1 MGVMIDYKNLKNVD
15 LDTVYITGGGFIRY
29 PFKGVARDSAL
40 GWNEAVWGANLSRS
54 KNLVL
59 TNIDKVSFGLVARV
73 ELNFKFMNLKD
84 YEVLMKLAQERVVV
98 VDYVNRETGERVSQ
112 EMSFTKNSLKSIY
125 GFGNKFI
132 GVQDVSISLVAT
144 NRDKAGLIKSQFT
157 ITYNNNGGNG
167 SIDSKS
173 AYWSDMVKLS
183 ANEGDAMTKSGHH
196 IKEWNTKADGS
207 GASYGLGQH
216 ITLWKDLEL
225 FAIWEGA

>member
-1 MGVMIDYKNLKNVD
+1 
-15 LDTVYITGGGFIRY
+15 
-29 PFKGVARDSAL
+29 
-40 GWNEAVWGANLSRS
+40 VWGANLSRS

-173 AYWSDMVKLS
+173 
-183 ANEGDAMTKSGHH
+183 
-196 IKEWNTKADGS
+196 
-207 GASYGLGQH
+207 
-216 ITLWKDLEL
+216 
-225 FAIWEGA
+225 